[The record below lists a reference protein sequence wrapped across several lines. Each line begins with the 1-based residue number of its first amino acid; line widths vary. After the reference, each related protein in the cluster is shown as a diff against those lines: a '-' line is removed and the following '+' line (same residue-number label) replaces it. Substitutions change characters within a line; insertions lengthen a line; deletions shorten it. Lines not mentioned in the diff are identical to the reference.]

1 MLLLEILFKA
11 PQLSTFSKPSLPLQT
26 EQNSPVKTVLGPGWL
41 KQNLG
46 KCLRR
51 KRTSMVILILFLKN
65 GTCFLNC
72 GVISTPSAGSF
83 PGSTEIINT

>member
-11 PQLSTFSKPSLPLQT
+11 PQLSTSSKPSLPLQT

-46 KCLRR
+46 ECLRR
-51 KRTSMVILILFLKN
+51 KRTSMVILIYSLKMAHA
-65 GTCFLNC
+65 F
-72 GVISTPSAGSF
+72 
-83 PGSTEIINT
+83 